1 MYVWELARVL
11 WRRWY
16 VTILALLVIPVG
28 VVWVLNYVPTQ
39 YQASGQLMFLLP
51 PKATGESTPS
61 NPYLNLPPGLTTMA
75 SLTATEAMGKEVAA
89 EMLGTRT
96 TAEYSVALVAG
107 AGPLLTITTK
117 DIDPAEAVALRDR
130 VMAWLQARLIEMQ
143 EGAGAPL
150 NQMMRGDPTNLD
162 SAAEPLPGN
171 RLRALA
177 GVVAAGIVLLL
188 LIAVNL
194 DRALRRRADR
204 QAVDPAGT
212 GPVPEEPEAVELE
225 EPESEEPEAPE
236 EPAEPAET
244 EVAELEEP
252 EEPEESEP
260 EESAPDEP
268 DTDTGRVVV
277 AFHER
282 QVERSARPG
291 SGRPRTFTASA
302 EDRPTTKPRVTASTR
317 SRKKRR

>member
-16 VTILALLVIPVG
+16 VTILALLVIPLG
-28 VVWVLNYVPTQ
+28 VVWVLTYVPTQ

-51 PKATGESTPS
+51 PKATGETTPS

-75 SLTATEAMGKEVAA
+75 SLTATEAMGKQVAA
-89 EMLGTRT
+89 EMVGTRT

-117 DIDPAEAVALRDR
+117 DVDPAEAVALRDR
-130 VMAWLQARLIEMQ
+130 VMAWLQTRLIEMQ
-143 EGAGAPL
+143 EAAGAPA

-171 RLRALA
+171 RMRALA

-194 DRALRRRADR
+194 DRVLRRRAER
-204 QAVDPAGT
+204 QAVA
-212 GPVPEEPEAVELE
+212 PVETEPV
-225 EPESEEPEAPE
+225 
-236 EPAEPAET
+236 PAEPQATVPAEP
-244 EVAELEEP
+244 EVAAQEAAEP
-252 EEPEESEP
+252 EPESEP
-260 EESAPDEP
+260 EESDQ
-268 DTDTGRVVV
+268 DSGLVVV

-282 QVERSARPG
+282 QVERAVRPG
-291 SGRPRTFTASA
+291 TAGRPRTFTASA
-302 EDRPTTKPRVTASTR
+302 EDRPTRKARVTASTR

>member
-1 MYVWELARVL
+1 LWELARVL

-16 VTILALLVIPVG
+16 VTILALLVIPLG

-212 GPVPEEPEAVELE
+212 GPVPEEPEAEAVELE

-236 EPAEPAET
+236 EPAET

-252 EEPEESEP
+252 EEPEPEESEP
-260 EESAPDEP
+260 DS
-268 DTDTGRVVV
+268 DTGRVVV

-282 QVERSARPG
+282 QVERQARPG